1 MPDLTPALQQE
12 IEDYVEYLM
21 SGPAGLGQNFSG
33 ASAYTPAYLT
43 GTIRAPFTVP
53 ITTTPPPQLTIGPIA
68 ITNITVLA
76 INVGGQSRNIQID
89 FTAQAEPPFQQGQ
102 SCRVSNTVAD
112 GDDPNFYNG
121 FYGRS
126 IVSCTTSSL
135 VLQSRIFYTWPA
147 YVSGGDVS
155 LSSVSFIDGDGDPDN
170 TNISS
175 DTFGT
180 VTVTGPTDIVFV
192 AAQLA
197 LDFTY
202 TCTTASEWDIT
213 VKINRYYG
221 SPPDDPLDPSI
232 VFIEDATISEQTT
245 HYSESTSGTASAGQN
260 IFTTVLDT
268 PSFGLYRYFAEVYF
282 YNYNRSAGAI
292 TGSTRY
298 NTGGLAKSGTTPVI
312 ATDATYTTVVP
323 VSTTGIGSGATM
335 DITVYAGAAT
345 TYSNDNIAIEIAYG
359 DGGSDYEVGDIL
371 TVAGT
376 DIGAAS
382 PANDLTLVV
391 ESIIGQP
398 YPGDAV
404 PNTMSVGLRSLTAQ
418 VIKQ

>member
-1 MPDLTPALQQE
+1 MADIRDSGVQQL
-12 IEDYVEYLM
+12 IEDSVDYLM

-43 GTIRAPFTVP
+43 GTVRAPFIVP
-53 ITTTPPPQLTIGPIA
+53 ITTTPPPQLTINPIA

-76 INVGGQSRNIQID
+76 INDDGQSRNIQID
-89 FTAQAEPPFQQGQ
+89 FTPQANPPFQRGQGCLI
-102 SCRVSNTVAD
+102 SGV
-112 GDDPNFYNG
+112 DPDFYDG

-135 VLQSRIFYTWPA
+135 VLQSRIFYTWPP
-147 YVSGGDVS
+147 YVSGGDIS
-155 LSSVSFIDGDGDPDN
+155 LTSVSFIDGDGAPDD
-170 TNISS
+170 TPISV

-192 AAQLA
+192 SSQTA

-202 TCTTASEWDIT
+202 TCTTASEWDVT
-213 VKINRYYG
+213 VKINRY
-221 SPPDDPLDPSI
+221 SAFPPDDPLDPEI
-232 VFIEDATISEQTT
+232 IFAEPVTISEQTT
-245 HYSESTSGTASAGQN
+245 HYSESTSGSASAGQN

-268 PSFGLYRYFAEVYF
+268 PSFGFYRYFAEVYF
-282 YNYNRSAGAI
+282 YNYNVNVGAI

-298 NTGGLAKSGTTPVI
+298 NTGGLSKSGTTPVI
-312 ATDATYTTVVP
+312 VTDATYTGVIPT
-323 VSTTGIGSGATM
+323 STTGIGSGATM
-335 DITVYAGAAT
+335 DITIYASDST
-345 TYSNDNIAIEIAYG
+345 VYSNNNVSIEITYG
-359 DGGSDYEVGDIL
+359 SGGTDYEVGDIL
-371 TVAGT
+371 TVSGT

-391 ESIIGQP
+391 QSVIGQP

-404 PNTMSVGLRSLTAQ
+404 PDTMTVGLRSLTAQ

>member
-53 ITTTPPPQLTIGPIA
+53 ITTNPPPQLTIDPIA
-68 ITNITVLA
+68 ITNITVLD
-76 INVGGQSRNIQID
+76 INVDGESRNIQID
-89 FTAQAEPPFQQGQ
+89 FTPQANPPFKQGQ
-102 SCRVSNTVAD
+102 SCLISGV
-112 GDDPNFYNG
+112 DPDFYDG

-135 VLQSRIFYTWPA
+135 VLQSRIFYTWPP
-147 YVSGGDVS
+147 YISGGDIS
-155 LSSVSFIDGDGDPDN
+155 LSSVSYIDGDGDPDD
-170 TNISS
+170 TPISS

-213 VKINRYYG
+213 VKINRYFG
-221 SPPDDPLDPSI
+221 VSPDDPLDPQI
-232 VFIEDATISEQTT
+232 VFAEPVTISEQTT

-260 IFTTVLDT
+260 IFTTVLDS

-282 YNYNRSAGAI
+282 YNYNRAVGSI

-312 ATDATYTTVVP
+312 VADVTYSGVVP

-398 YPGDAV
+398 YPGDAT
-404 PNTMSVGLRSLTAQ
+404 PDTMSVGLRSLTAQ

>member
-1 MPDLTPALQQE
+1 VD
-12 IEDYVEYLM
+12 
-21 SGPAGLGQNFSG
+21 
-33 ASAYTPAYLT
+33 
-43 GTIRAPFTVP
+43 
-53 ITTTPPPQLTIGPIA
+53 
-68 ITNITVLA
+68 
-76 INVGGQSRNIQID
+76 GQSRNIQID
-89 FTAQAEPPFQQGQ
+89 FTPQAEPPFQQGQ
-102 SCRVSNTVAD
+102 SCLISGVDPGFYD
-112 GDDPNFYNG
+112 GY
-121 FYGRS
+121 YGRS

-135 VLQSRIFYTWPA
+135 VLQSRIFYTWPP
-147 YVSGGDVS
+147 YISGGDVS
-155 LSSVSFIDGDGDPDN
+155 LYSVSYIDGNGDADSTP
-170 TNISS
+170 ISS

-202 TCTTASEWDIT
+202 TCTTASEWDVA
-213 VKINRYYG
+213 VKINRYIG
-221 SPPDDPLDPSI
+221 VSPDDPLDPEI
-232 VFIEDATISEQTT
+232 VFAEPVTISEQTT
-245 HYSESTSGTASAGQN
+245 HYSESTSGSASAGQN

-282 YNYNRSAGAI
+282 YNYNLSVGAI

-312 ATDATYTTVVP
+312 ATDATYTAVVP

-345 TYSNDNIAIEIAYG
+345 TYSNDNISIEIVYG

-391 ESIIGQP
+391 ESVIGQP

-404 PNTMSVGLRSLTAQ
+404 PNTMTVGLRSLTAQ